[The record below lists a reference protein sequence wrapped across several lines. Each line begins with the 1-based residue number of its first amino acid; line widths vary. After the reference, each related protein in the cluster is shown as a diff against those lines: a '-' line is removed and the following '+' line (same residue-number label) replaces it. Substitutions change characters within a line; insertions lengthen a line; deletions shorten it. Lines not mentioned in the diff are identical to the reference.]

1 MPPQAIESPT
11 KHTHTESTSCL
22 CCKGDMLTQRNILD
36 HDKCVGNRLV
46 QQIEADNPQVKQYIV
61 CDKCFKKIQN
71 ENIVYCNSCGRTD
84 SRRKMV
90 INRNKGDIAVTHS
103 MCGSSSTVP
112 HTNGYICTVCSHK
125 TCKTRKCL
133 CCLHHVPSTKVSV
146 YCNTDYDFSLYVVYT
161 LLYNCVVS
169 SCETNQNEHFIC
181 NVCKA
186 TLITATHESQHV
198 PRFAKHPIARAQG
211 KFPKHTSR

>member
-46 QQIEADNPQVKQYIV
+46 QQIEADNLQLKQYIV

-71 ENIVYCNSCGRTD
+71 ENNVHCNSCGRTD
-84 SRRKMV
+84 IRRKMV

-103 MCGSSSTVP
+103 MYRSSITVP
-112 HTNGYICTVCSHK
+112 HTNGYIC
-125 TCKTRKCL
+125 
-133 CCLHHVPSTKVSV
+133 
-146 YCNTDYDFSLYVVYT
+146 SLLT
-161 LLYNCVVS
+161 
-169 SCETNQNEHFIC
+169 
-181 NVCKA
+181 
-186 TLITATHESQHV
+186 
-198 PRFAKHPIARAQG
+198 
-211 KFPKHTSR
+211 